1 MPPDTFFSFFSPTRT
16 RSHTLPPTKK
26 HTLQATCAWLCNCA
40 WTACAGRG
48 KKRCVGVA
56 REKKAAATRAR
67 AHGRP
72 PIFFP
77 SWLRHQAAGGR
88 ALFLCRDP
96 ARRSS
101 SHRLPSRAHAGEGGP
116 GPGPPPA
123 TSHSRGGPCVPG
135 WPDTPHRD
143 THTRAHPFLL
153 FTLAFSTG
161 RLPTLTTT
169 DASWAVDATKKGA
182 RVRVRGGREAS
193 STKKTSLFFFS
204 SYSDGRTADFFT
216 VPPFNKR
223 TLPP

>member
-1 MPPDTFFSFFSPTRT
+1 MIKAFRGACRRPGPGGRRYPALSAFFFNLRAGRCPRTLSFRFFHPPTPVLTPY
-16 RSHTLPPTKK
+16 PPTKK
-26 HTLQATCAWLCNCA
+26 HTLQATCARLCNCA

-48 KKRCVGVA
+48 KKRCVGGA

-135 WPDTPHRD
+135 RPDTPAETR
-143 THTRAHPFLL
+143 THALTHFCCSPPLFLYRADCQH
-153 FTLAFSTG
+153 
-161 RLPTLTTT
+161 
-169 DASWAVDATKKGA
+169 
-182 RVRVRGGREAS
+182 
-193 STKKTSLFFFS
+193 
-204 SYSDGRTADFFT
+204 
-216 VPPFNKR
+216 
-223 TLPP
+223 

>member
-1 MPPDTFFSFFSPTRT
+1 MRRGPFPKARPNEADPRCYDQGIPWGVPTTRTRRTSLSRPFSFFFQPEGGTMPPDTLFSFFSPTHT
-16 RSHTLPPTKK
+16 RSHTLPPHQKT
-26 HTLQATCAWLCNCA
+26 HTPGDVCAALQLRVDGLRWAGQEKLCRRGERKE
-40 WTACAGRG
+40 GRG
-48 KKRCVGVA
+48 HP
-56 REKKAAATRAR
+56 RAR

-135 WPDTPHRD
+135 RPDTPAETR
-143 THTRAHPFLL
+143 THALTHFCCSPPLFLYRADCQH
-153 FTLAFSTG
+153 
-161 RLPTLTTT
+161 
-169 DASWAVDATKKGA
+169 
-182 RVRVRGGREAS
+182 
-193 STKKTSLFFFS
+193 
-204 SYSDGRTADFFT
+204 
-216 VPPFNKR
+216 
-223 TLPP
+223 